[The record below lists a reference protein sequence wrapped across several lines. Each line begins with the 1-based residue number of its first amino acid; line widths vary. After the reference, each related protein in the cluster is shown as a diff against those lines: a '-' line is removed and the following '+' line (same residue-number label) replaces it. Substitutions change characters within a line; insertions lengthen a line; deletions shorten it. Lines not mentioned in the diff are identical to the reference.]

1 MEGEADKTVPDVNVR
16 AGHKKG
22 CFLPIGDRSLMVE
35 VKRPPMPSPP
45 SQAEPPAKLFPPT
58 SSTLVNRLLAEDAGT
73 RETSVARFC
82 TQYYPAIYGL
92 ARSLGLKEHDAQ
104 DRVQDF
110 FVEVV
115 RDGLLQRFD
124 PERGNRLSTWL
135 IRCFRNMELSHRTTA
150 SAIKRGGGR
159 EFVEFDPE
167 HAEHSYRAAH
177 LALLAPELTFDLMLA
192 REIWLAARAQLQR
205 KHDDKGNGLLV
216 RDLMPICLMDRWPPR
231 PMPTQEELA
240 AKHQTTPTRLK
251 AFFNR
256 TLKVQARRCFD
267 EEALAAHAGITDSDT
282 EHLWLLLCKH
292 GEE

>member
-1 MEGEADKTVPDVNVR
+1 MS
-16 AGHKKG
+16 
-22 CFLPIGDRSLMVE
+22 LPPAYTQV
-35 VKRPPMPSPP
+35 
-45 SQAEPPAKLFPPT
+45 PAKLFPTT
-58 SSTLVNRLLAEDAGT
+58 SGTLITSLRHEDAKT

-82 TQYYPAIYGL
+82 TQYYPAIYGY

-115 RDGLLQRFD
+115 RDGLLQKFD
-124 PERGNRLSTWL
+124 PQRGNRLSTWL
-135 IRCFRNMELSHRTTA
+135 IRCFRNMELSHRASA

-177 LALLAPELTFDLMLA
+177 LADLAPEPTFDLMLA
-192 REIWLAARAQLQR
+192 REIWLAAKAHLQQ
-205 KHDDKGNGLLV
+205 KHEAKGNGALVGDLL
-216 RDLMPICLMDRWPPR
+216 PICLLDRWPPR
-231 PMPTQEELA
+231 PIPTQEELA
-240 AKHQTTPTRLK
+240 ARHETTPTRLK

-256 TLKVQARRCFD
+256 TLKTQARRCFD

-282 EHLWLLLCKH
+282 EHLWMLLCRY
-292 GEE
+292 GDE